1 MLYHTTNPHGGDV
14 YDRKIQLDFS
24 ANTNPYGT
32 PQAVLDAMSAVLTRV
47 HQYPDPYC
55 RELVD
60 AISEFEGVPKDW
72 ILCGSGAA
80 ELIYSYCEALHP
92 RRAMELAPTFS
103 EYALAL
109 ERVGCRVERYSLKKE
124 NHFSLTEEFLPV
136 LARIRPDVLFL
147 CNPNNPTGQVIGL
160 PLLEK
165 ILNLCHRQGTALF
178 VDECFLD
185 LSDDGVS
192 LKARLGEHPKLFL
205 LKAFTKIYAM
215 AGIRLG
221 YGLFGSGK
229 MAARVQEAGQS
240 WSVSGPA
247 QTAGIA
253 ALTVDGYEEKTVS
266 VIERERIYLDEEL
279 RAMGLRCYPA
289 EADFLLFCVLWDTEE
304 GYKGRGLAER
314 LLEKGTAIRSCENY
328 EGLRRGYYR
337 IAVKN
342 HEENALLLEQI
353 KECLSGE
360 EEHAEVHA

>member
-14 YDRKIQLDFS
+14 YDGEIQLDFS

-32 PQAVLDAMSAVLTRV
+32 PRGVLDAMSAVLSRV

-80 ELIYSYCEALHP
+80 ELIYSYCEALRP
-92 RRAMELAPTFS
+92 ETAMELAPTFS

-124 NHFSLTEEFLPV
+124 NHFSLTDEFLPV

-192 LKARLGEHPKLFL
+192 LKARLGDHPKLFL
-205 LKAFTKIYAM
+205 LKAFTKSYGM
-215 AGIRLG
+215 AGVRLG
-221 YGLFGSGK
+221 YCLCADGQLLEK
-229 MAARVQEAGQS
+229 MSHTVQP
-240 WSVSGPA
+240 WNVSTLA
-247 QTAGIA
+247 QAAGIA
-253 ALTVDGYEEKTVS
+253 ALQERAFLQKTRALIPV
-266 VIERERIYLDEEL
+266 ERQWLKGQLEALGFWVCPS
-279 RAMGLRCYPA
+279 RANY
-289 EADFLLFCVLWDTEE
+289 LLFQ
-304 GYKGRGLAER
+304 GRSDLREQLRKQGI
-314 LLEKGTAIRSCENY
+314 AIRSCGNY
-328 EGLRRGYYR
+328 HGLEQGWYR
-337 IAVKN
+337 IAVRL
-342 HEENALLLEQI
+342 HEENERLIQAM
-353 KECLSGE
+353 KE
-360 EEHAEVHA
+360 V

>member
-14 YDRKIQLDFS
+14 YDGEIQLDFS

-32 PQAVLDAMSAVLTRV
+32 PQAVLDAITAAFPRV

-55 RELVD
+55 RELVK

-80 ELIYSYCEALHP
+80 ELIYSYCEALRP
-92 RRAMELAPTFS
+92 ETAMELAPTFS

-205 LKAFTKIYAM
+205 LKAFTKSYGM
-215 AGIRLG
+215 AGVRLG
-221 YGLFGSGK
+221 YCLCSD
-229 MAARVQEAGQS
+229 
-240 WSVSGPA
+240 PA
-247 QTAGIA
+247 
-253 ALTVDGYEEKTVS
+253 
-266 VIERERIYLDEEL
+266 
-279 RAMGLRCYPA
+279 
-289 EADFLLFCVLWDTEE
+289 
-304 GYKGRGLAER
+304 
-314 LLEKGTAIRSCENY
+314 LLEKMSHTVPPWNVSTLAQAAGVAALQERAFLQKTRALIPVERQWLKGQLEALGFWVCPSRANYLLFQGRPDLREQLRKQGIAIRSCGNY
-328 EGLRRGYYR
+328 HGLEQGWYR
-337 IAVKN
+337 IAVRL
-342 HEENALLLEQI
+342 HEENERLIQAM
-353 KECLSGE
+353 KE
-360 EEHAEVHA
+360 V

>member
-14 YDRKIQLDFS
+14 YDGEIRLDFS

-32 PQAVLDAMSAVLTRV
+32 PRGVLDAMSAVLTRV

-80 ELIYSYCEALHP
+80 ELIYSYCEALRP
-92 RRAMELAPTFS
+92 ETAMELAPTFS
-103 EYALAL
+103 EYSLAL

-205 LKAFTKIYAM
+205 LKAFTKSYGM
-215 AGIRLG
+215 AGVRLG
-221 YGLFGSGK
+221 YCLCSD
-229 MAARVQEAGQS
+229 
-240 WSVSGPA
+240 PA
-247 QTAGIA
+247 
-253 ALTVDGYEEKTVS
+253 
-266 VIERERIYLDEEL
+266 
-279 RAMGLRCYPA
+279 
-289 EADFLLFCVLWDTEE
+289 
-304 GYKGRGLAER
+304 
-314 LLEKGTAIRSCENY
+314 LLEKMSHTVPPWNVSTLAQAAGVAALQERAFLQKTRALIPVERQWLKGQLEALGFWVCPSRANYLLFQGRPDLREQLRKQGIAIRGCGNY
-328 EGLRRGYYR
+328 HGLEQGWYR
-337 IAVKN
+337 IAVRL
-342 HEENALLLEQI
+342 HEENERLIQAM
-353 KECLSGE
+353 KE
-360 EEHAEVHA
+360 V

>member
-14 YDRKIQLDFS
+14 YDGEIRLDFS

-32 PQAVLDAMSAVLTRV
+32 PQAVLDAITAAFPRV

-55 RELVD
+55 RELVK

-80 ELIYSYCEALHP
+80 ELIYSYCEALRP
-92 RRAMELAPTFS
+92 ETAMELAPTFS

-178 VDECFLD
+178 ADECFLD

-205 LKAFTKIYAM
+205 LKAFTKSYGM
-215 AGIRLG
+215 AGVRLG
-221 YGLFGSGK
+221 YCLCSD
-229 MAARVQEAGQS
+229 
-240 WSVSGPA
+240 PA
-247 QTAGIA
+247 
-253 ALTVDGYEEKTVS
+253 
-266 VIERERIYLDEEL
+266 
-279 RAMGLRCYPA
+279 
-289 EADFLLFCVLWDTEE
+289 
-304 GYKGRGLAER
+304 
-314 LLEKGTAIRSCENY
+314 LLEKMSHTVPPWNVSTLAQAAGVAALQERAFLQKTRALIPVERQWLKGQLEALGFWVCPSRANYLLFQGRPDLREQLRKQGIAIRGCGNY
-328 EGLRRGYYR
+328 HGLEQGWYR
-337 IAVKN
+337 IAVRL
-342 HEENALLLEQI
+342 HEENERLIQAM
-353 KECLSGE
+353 KE
-360 EEHAEVHA
+360 V

>member
-14 YDRKIQLDFS
+14 YDGEIRLDFS

-32 PQAVLDAMSAVLTRV
+32 PRGVLDAMSAVLTRV

-55 RELVD
+55 RELVK

-80 ELIYSYCEALHP
+80 ELIYSYCEALRP
-92 RRAMELAPTFS
+92 ETAMELAPTFS

-205 LKAFTKIYAM
+205 LKAFTKSYGM
-215 AGIRLG
+215 AGVRLG
-221 YGLFGSGK
+221 YCLCSD
-229 MAARVQEAGQS
+229 
-240 WSVSGPA
+240 PA
-247 QTAGIA
+247 
-253 ALTVDGYEEKTVS
+253 
-266 VIERERIYLDEEL
+266 
-279 RAMGLRCYPA
+279 
-289 EADFLLFCVLWDTEE
+289 
-304 GYKGRGLAER
+304 
-314 LLEKGTAIRSCENY
+314 LLEKMSHTVQPWNVSTLAQAAGVAALQERAFLQKTRALIPVERQWLKGQLEALGFWVCPSRANYLLFQGRPDLREQLRKQGIAIRGCGNY
-328 EGLRRGYYR
+328 HGLEQGWYR
-337 IAVKN
+337 IAVRL
-342 HEENALLLEQI
+342 HEENERLIQAM
-353 KECLSGE
+353 KE
-360 EEHAEVHA
+360 V

>member
-14 YDRKIQLDFS
+14 YDGKIQLDFS

-32 PQAVLDAMSAVLTRV
+32 PRGVLDAMSAVLTRV

-80 ELIYSYCEALHP
+80 ELIYSYCEALRP
-92 RRAMELAPTFS
+92 ETAMELAPTFS

-205 LKAFTKIYAM
+205 LKAFTKSYGM
-215 AGIRLG
+215 AGVRLG
-221 YGLFGSGK
+221 YCL
-229 MAARVQEAGQS
+229 
-240 WSVSGPA
+240 
-247 QTAGIA
+247 
-253 ALTVDGYEEKTVS
+253 
-266 VIERERIYLDEEL
+266 
-279 RAMGLRCYPA
+279 C
-289 EADFLLFCVLWDTEE
+289 AD
-304 GYKGRGLAER
+304 RQ
-314 LLEKGTAIRSCENY
+314 LLEKMSHTVPPWNVSTLAQAAGVAALQERAFLQKTRVLIPVERQWLKGQLEALGFWVCPSRANYLLFQGRPDLREQLRKQGIAIRSCGNY
-328 EGLRRGYYR
+328 HGLEQGWYR
-337 IAVKN
+337 IAVRL
-342 HEENALLLEQI
+342 HEENERLIQAM
-353 KECLSGE
+353 KE
-360 EEHAEVHA
+360 V